1 MNLHSFSIN
10 GGLIRGNSVPGS
22 WEGLYSCNTLC
33 VPQYLLERKKARTY
47 KERKKYTFLAIF
59 VFYVCMCV
67 CVCVC
72 VFNNV
77 ESRRKNLL
85 YISILTNAMKDC
97 Y

>member
-1 MNLHSFSIN
+1 MNLHSLSIN
-10 GGLIRGNSVPGS
+10 GGLIPGNSVPGS

-33 VPQYLLERKKARTY
+33 VPQYLSGRKKARTY
-47 KERKKYTFLAIF
+47 KERKKYTSLAIF
-59 VFYVCMCV
+59 VFY
-67 CVCVC
+67 VCVC

-85 YISILTNAMKDC
+85 YISVLTNAMKDC